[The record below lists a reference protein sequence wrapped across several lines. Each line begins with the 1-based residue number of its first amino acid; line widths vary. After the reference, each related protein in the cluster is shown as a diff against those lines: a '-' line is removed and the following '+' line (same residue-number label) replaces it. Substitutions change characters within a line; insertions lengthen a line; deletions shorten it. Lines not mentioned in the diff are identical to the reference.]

1 MTAQS
6 LLLHT
11 IIAQVLYDTVRLR
24 KVSRFS
30 CNSWWFG
37 GYLKASWR
45 SMLDFSGREPWMPPR
60 SQNDE
65 DVQLLHGK
73 GIKRHLVMSS
83 TDFKSRD
90 LYSVLMWELLGANRC
105 ENLVIFLRISVA
117 IDLHEETTF
126 IAHGIFTNSITQ
138 PFRFVLYY
146 IYSRFMGSSCVKI
159 TYFVGHSR
167 HFYHAVRLMVRWAT
181 IAKKLKN

>member
-1 MTAQS
+1 MVHLGSLAYLSSYIYHQPLKESQNLFARRWNLSIQGKIGIMTAQS

-73 GIKRHLVMSS
+73 GIKRHLLISS
-83 TDFKSRD
+83 TDCNSRD

-146 IYSRFMGSSCVKI
+146 I
-159 TYFVGHSR
+159 
-167 HFYHAVRLMVRWAT
+167 
-181 IAKKLKN
+181 